1 VRLLEL
7 SLHGK
12 NDVLQASAG
21 MAAAHIVN
29 IVLTAHHFPPSAS
42 NNNLNDT
49 GTIKN
54 TLNASGRVNIRT
66 TSANLNTTATITIND
81 IFSIPSTIKSARFV
95 SKVLEKCSL
104 NGIVDVLKD
113 GPAKLQQAYLNI
125 INLVF
130 SAPIPY
136 PIGHN
141 ANTLDTTTVQSISAT
156 LRLPRAYFTKSTAIL
171 PILLNLSEQG
181 ALSAVR
187 GKALL
192 TCQLL
197 CTHNTQF
204 LAVLTERRLPNLLL
218 RVLSPVFAALE
229 TNNILHTA
237 ELSYFIKTALSMVYF
252 MRNSVHSAC
261 NILCEQLTT
270 LITQPTSI
278 YNSAYQNE
286 TTAGNVYESPVKGG
300 ASSVNLFQSARKA
313 GVASP
318 AKGKIVY
325 FLCVKCIFVVY

>member
-1 VRLLEL
+1 M
-7 SLHGK
+7 HGK

-21 MAAAHIVN
+21 MAAAHLVHL
-29 IVLTAHHFPPSAS
+29 VLTSHHYPPSQS

-49 GTIKN
+49 GTLKG
-54 TLNASGRVNIRT
+54 TLNTSGRVNLRT
-66 TSANLNTTATITIND
+66 NNTLNTTNTIALND
-81 IFSIPSTIKSARFV
+81 IFTIPSTIKSARFV

-104 NGIVDVLKD
+104 NGLVDVLKD
-113 GPAKLQQAYLNI
+113 GPAKLQQSYLNI

-130 SAPIPY
+130 SAPIPN
-136 PIGHN
+136 PHGN
-141 ANTLDTTTVQSISAT
+141 NTNTTDITTAQSISAT

-204 LAVLTERRLPNLLL
+204 LAVLTERRLPSLLL
-218 RVLSPVFAALE
+218 RVLSPVFATLE
-229 TNNILHTA
+229 TNNTLNAA

-261 NILCEQLTT
+261 DTLCDQLTT
-270 LITQPTSI
+270 LVTSPDSI
-278 YNSAYQNE
+278 YSSAY
-286 TTAGNVYESPVKGG
+286 TADGSSGTSLYESPVKGG

-313 GVASP
+313 GAASP
-318 AKGKIVY
+318 VKGK
-325 FLCVKCIFVVY
+325 F